1 MWPSQT
7 RFSFPTVT
15 TKVLSELTRPH
26 TSPKLLRMPELPE
39 VEHVVRALRP
49 IVVGRRIEASEIR
62 LPKLVAPTSTSLF
75 NRKLK
80 GRTIAG
86 VSRRGKY
93 ILIELDKDRVL
104 ANGRASDTSAGR
116 KYQKLARQQGLVL
129 VVHLRMTGKFL
140 SLSTDDLLPKH
151 AHAIFYLDNDRRL
164 VFCDQRQFGV
174 MRLATQTRLMKTKG
188 ISELAPE
195 PFGENFSLAYLK
207 ETLAR
212 SRRTLKTLLLDQTR
226 VLGLGNIYA
235 AEALFR
241 AGVNPFKI
249 AATLSTRRVERLH
262 QAVLDVLTEAISD
275 SSTSRVN
282 LEHANGLSYGE
293 AFERFWQVYERE
305 GEPCVKCGARIRRIA
320 HGGRSTYWCP
330 KCQRR

>member
-1 MWPSQT
+1 
-7 RFSFPTVT
+7 
-15 TKVLSELTRPH
+15 
-26 TSPKLLRMPELPE
+26 MPELPE

-49 IVVGRRIEASEIR
+49 VVSGRRIVASEIR
-62 LPKLVAPTSTSLF
+62 LPKLVANPSPSLF
-75 NRKLK
+75 NRRLK
-80 GRTIAG
+80 GSTING

-93 ILIELDKDRVL
+93 ILIELSSKAALPD
-104 ANGRASDTSAGR
+104 GRASDTR
-116 KYQKLARQQGLVL
+116 KYQKPARQQGLVL
-129 VVHLRMTGKFL
+129 VVHLRMTGKFV
-140 SLSTDDLLPKH
+140 SLTADDELPKH
-151 AHAIFYLDNDRRL
+151 THAIFYLDNDRRL

-174 MRLATQTRLMKTKG
+174 MRLVARTRLMKTKG

-195 PFGENFSLAYLK
+195 PFGDDFSFAYLK

-241 AGVNPFKI
+241 AGVSPFKI
-249 AATLSTRRVERLH
+249 AATVSSRRCERLR
-262 QAVLDVLTEAISD
+262 QAIIDVLTEAISD

-282 LEHANGLSYGE
+282 LEHPNGFSYGE

-305 GEPCVKCGARIRRIA
+305 GEPCVKCGSRIRRVVQ
-320 HGGRSTYWCP
+320 GGRSTYWCP

>member
-1 MWPSQT
+1 
-7 RFSFPTVT
+7 
-15 TKVLSELTRPH
+15 
-26 TSPKLLRMPELPE
+26 MPELPE

-49 IVVGRRIEASEIR
+49 AVVGRRIVASEIK
-62 LPKLVAPTSTSLF
+62 LSKLVAPTSTSLF

-80 GRTIAG
+80 GATITG

-93 ILIELDKDRVL
+93 ILIELDGKGAL
-104 ANGRASDTSAGR
+104 PHGQASDR
-116 KYQKLARQQGLVL
+116 KSQKPARQQGLVL
-129 VVHLRMTGKFL
+129 AVHLRMTGKFVTL
-140 SLSTDDLLPKH
+140 SADEDLPKH

-174 MRLATQTRLMKTKG
+174 MKLLARTRLIKAKG
-188 ISELAPE
+188 IRELAPE
-195 PFGENFSLAYLK
+195 PFGEDFSLAYLK

-241 AGVNPFKI
+241 AGVNPFKP
-249 AATLSTRRVERLH
+249 AATLSSRRVGRLH
-262 QAVLDVLTEAISD
+262 QAILDVLSDAISE
-275 SSTSRVN
+275 SSTSRVK
-282 LEHANGLSYGE
+282 LEQANGFSYGE

-330 KCQRR
+330 KCQRS